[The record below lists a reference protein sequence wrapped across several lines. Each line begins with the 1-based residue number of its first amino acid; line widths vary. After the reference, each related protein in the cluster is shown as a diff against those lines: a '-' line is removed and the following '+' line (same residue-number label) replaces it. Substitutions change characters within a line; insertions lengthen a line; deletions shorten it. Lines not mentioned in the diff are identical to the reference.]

1 MDVGGRNEAARRR
14 QSIALEKQRT
24 YSTVEN
30 HINHVKHHK
39 DREGSSKCEND
50 VITEEHA
57 GGIQVDIE
65 DNKEE
70 EGMLRITLHNRVA
83 RQTSRV
89 QLRNMLS
96 YGE

>member
-65 DNKEE
+65 GQQRGRRDVEDNASQSCCQADQQS
-70 EGMLRITLHNRVA
+70 L
-83 RQTSRV
+83 TS
-89 QLRNMLS
+89 
-96 YGE
+96 EHA